1 MSLSTKLSLSL
12 VSALTGALDLSKAT
26 DAVDYPQTYDF
37 ATGTGVTPG
46 NADMQWSDT
55 RTLNASAT
63 EDLDFAG
70 SLTNAFGVT
79 QTFARIKAILVAAA
93 AANTN
98 NVNVIRPAANGVP
111 LFLAAS
117 DGIPV
122 LPGGMHLWV
131 APAAGVIV
139 TAGTGD
145 LLTFTNS
152 GAGTPVTY
160 SIIVV
165 GASA

>member
-1 MSLSTKLSLSL
+1 MALTTRLSLSL
-12 VSALTGALDLSKAT
+12 LATLTSPRDLSTPDDPLNYLKNIEL
-26 DAVDYPQTYDF
+26 
-37 ATGTGVTPG
+37 ATGTSA
-46 NADMQWSDT
+46 NQADMLWHDQ
-55 RTLNASAT
+55 RTLTASAT
-63 EDLDFAG
+63 EDLDLAG
-70 SLTNAFGVT
+70 VLTNAFGVT
-79 QTFARIKAILVAAA
+79 QTFARIKGLVVYAA

-98 NVNVIRPAANGVP
+98 NVNVTRPASNGVP

-122 LPGGMHLWV
+122 HPGGIFAWV
-131 APAAGVIV
+131 APGAAVTV

-152 GAGTPVTY
+152 AGSTSVTY
-160 SIIVV
+160 DVIIF